1 MTNQSRME
9 IRCSAD
15 ETKKKKDLC
24 YAQYDVMAVY
34 NPCTEFFI
42 YGHKL
47 IFQLNYKA
55 VQIL

>member
-1 MTNQSRME
+1 ME